1 MPAPITPNGLRTRWA
16 VARLQ
21 RAAGRME
28 ESGRAGRPVRAMGL
42 TFPSPIGLAAGFDRH
57 GRLLDHAQRLGLGAV
72 ELGTLAV
79 ASDAAVVPPRL
90 PRRLPA
96 DAAVRRGLSI
106 GKPPGLGWEHAEAA
120 YLRALRAVHA
130 GADYLSLNPGRDCPS
145 AARFAE
151 VVVAVVRARDRL
163 ARPRPLPIVVKLPAR
178 WLDDGERERTAAA
191 FVAGGADGLLVPAEG
206 GHSRADACACLEH
219 LSHALGPRV
228 CLISVGGV
236 DSVREAQ
243 ARLRA
248 GATLVQ
254 IHRALLT
261 HAPQLLR
268 ALRRPPVRHR
278 PFR

>member
-1 MPAPITPNGLRTRWA
+1 MPATITPNGLRTRWA
-16 VARLQ
+16 VARLHC
-21 RAAGRME
+21 AAGRME

-42 TFPSPIGLAAGFDRH
+42 SFPTPIGLAAGFDRH
-57 GRLLDHAQRLGLGAV
+57 GRLLDRAQRLGLGAV

-79 ASDAAVVPPRL
+79 ASDSAVLPPRR
-90 PRRLPA
+90 PRRLPG

-106 GKPPGLGWEHAEAA
+106 GKPPGLSWEHAEAP
-120 YLRALRAVHA
+120 YLRALRAAHA
-130 GADYLSLNPGRDCPS
+130 GADYLTLNPGRDCPS
-145 AARFAE
+145 PARFAE
-151 VVVAVVRARDRL
+151 VVAAVVRARDRL

-178 WLDDGERERTAAA
+178 WLDGNEHERIAAA
-191 FVAGGADGLLVPAEG
+191 FVAGGADGLLVSAEG
-206 GHSRADACACLEH
+206 ERSRADAHACLKN
-219 LSHALGPRV
+219 LSDALGPRV

-268 ALRRPPVRHR
+268 ALRRPLVLHR